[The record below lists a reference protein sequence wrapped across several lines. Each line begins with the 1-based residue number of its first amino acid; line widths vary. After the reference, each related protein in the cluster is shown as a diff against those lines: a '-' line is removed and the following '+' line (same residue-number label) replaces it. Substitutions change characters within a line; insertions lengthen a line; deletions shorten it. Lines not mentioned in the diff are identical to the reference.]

1 MLTLCVLS
9 ICRMKYFLYGG
20 RIAGKVSSFYEAS
33 KIVLVLWILSAALSV
48 PPLLGWGRYVPEFS
62 GLG

>member
-9 ICRMKYFLYGG
+9 ICRMKNFLHGG
-20 RIAGKVSSFYEAS
+20 RITGKVSSFYEAT
-33 KIVLVLWILSAALSV
+33 KLILVLWVLSAALSV
-48 PPLLGWGRYVPEFS
+48 PPLLGWGRYIPEFS

>member
-1 MLTLCVLS
+1 
-9 ICRMKYFLYGG
+9 MKYFLYGG